1 MADRLSIYK
10 GALRLLGPSELAS
23 LTEDRPERHKLD
35 DAWQSAVERMLSRG
49 LWNFAIRTVEIGY
62 AEDVEPL
69 FGFQHAFDKPTDWI
83 RTVSIAPT
91 ANFLEGIQNYEDET
105 RYWHTDFETIY
116 VRYVSNDDAYGWN
129 VGAWREPFAEALE
142 AYLAYTCG
150 LPISADKGNR
160 NDLYQLYKGL
170 LKDAKALDAV
180 DEKVDTYPPGRWTR
194 SRNSYQGRDR
204 RG

>member
-35 DAWQSAVERMLSRG
+35 DAWASSVEYLLAQG

-69 FGFQHAFDKPTDWI
+69 FGFKRAFNKPDDWM
-83 RTVSIAPT
+83 RTVSIAST
-91 ANFLEGIQNYEDET
+91 ANFIEGIRNYEDET
-105 RYWHTDFETIY
+105 SYWHTDFDTIY
-116 VRYVSNDDAYGWN
+116 VRYISNDDAYGWN
-129 VGAWREPFAEALE
+129 VGAWREPFAKALE
-142 AYLAYTCG
+142 AYLAFECG
-150 LPISADKGNR
+150 LPISADRGNR
-160 NDLYQLYKGL
+160 NDLYALYKER
-170 LKDAKALDAV
+170 LKSAKALDAV
-180 DEKVDTYPPGRWTR
+180 DEKVDTSPPGRWTR
-194 SRNSYQGRDR
+194 SRNTFVGRDR